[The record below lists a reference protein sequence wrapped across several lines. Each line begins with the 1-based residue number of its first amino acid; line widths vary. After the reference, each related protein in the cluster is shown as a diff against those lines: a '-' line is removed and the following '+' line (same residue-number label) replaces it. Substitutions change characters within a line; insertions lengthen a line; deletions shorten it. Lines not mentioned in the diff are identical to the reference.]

1 MSEHINEGAIK
12 VIEIIGI
19 SSKSFDDAIL
29 QAVNKASKSVKGI
42 TGFEV
47 LKHMASVKDG
57 KITQY
62 KVNLKLAFPVIW
74 KIKGV
79 KMSLQVKY
87 SPVLALA
94 QELKLQAL
102 NVKEEAG
109 KLNLSG
115 TVNTPYEK
123 NKIWDKIKEVGGEGQ
138 TEVSADIKV
147 LNTEYFHLHTV
158 ESGVSLSKISKHYY
172 KDANKYMQ
180 IFNANKDQLT
190 NPDMIKVGQKIKI
203 PNP

>member
-1 MSEHINEGAIK
+1 
-12 VIEIIGI
+12 
-19 SSKSFDDAIL
+19 
-29 QAVNKASKSVKGI
+29 
-42 TGFEV
+42 
-47 LKHMASVKDG
+47 
-57 KITQY
+57 
-62 KVNLKLAFPVIW
+62 
-74 KIKGV
+74 
-79 KMSLQVKY
+79 MSLQVKY
-87 SPVLALA
+87 SPVIALA
-94 QELKLQAL
+94 QELKLQNI

-115 TVNTPYEK
+115 TVNTQYEK
-123 NKIWDKIKEVGGEGQ
+123 NKIWDKIKEVGGERQ
-138 TEVSADIKV
+138 TEVSADLKV

-158 ESGVSLSKISKHYY
+158 ESGESLSKISKHYY

>member
-1 MSEHINEGAIK
+1 MSR
-12 VIEIIGI
+12 
-19 SSKSFDDAIL
+19 
-29 QAVNKASKSVKGI
+29 
-42 TGFEV
+42 
-47 LKHMASVKDG
+47 
-57 KITQY
+57 
-62 KVNLKLAFPVIW
+62 
-74 KIKGV
+74 
-79 KMSLQVKY
+79 QVKY
-87 SPVLALA
+87 NPVLALA

-158 ESGVSLSKISKHYY
+158 ESGESLSKISKHYY

>member
-1 MSEHINEGAIK
+1 
-12 VIEIIGI
+12 
-19 SSKSFDDAIL
+19 
-29 QAVNKASKSVKGI
+29 
-42 TGFEV
+42 
-47 LKHMASVKDG
+47 
-57 KITQY
+57 
-62 KVNLKLAFPVIW
+62 
-74 KIKGV
+74 
-79 KMSLQVKY
+79 MSLQVKY
-87 SPVLALA
+87 NPVLALA

-109 KLNLSG
+109 KLNSSG

-158 ESGVSLSKISKHYY
+158 ESGESLSKISKHYY

>member
-1 MSEHINEGAIK
+1 
-12 VIEIIGI
+12 
-19 SSKSFDDAIL
+19 
-29 QAVNKASKSVKGI
+29 
-42 TGFEV
+42 
-47 LKHMASVKDG
+47 
-57 KITQY
+57 
-62 KVNLKLAFPVIW
+62 
-74 KIKGV
+74 
-79 KMSLQVKY
+79 MSLQVKY

-115 TVNTPYEK
+115 TVNTQYEK

-138 TEVSADIKV
+138 TEVSADLKV
-147 LNTEYFHLHTV
+147 LNTEYFNLHTV
-158 ESGVSLSKISKHYY
+158 ESGENLSKISKLYY

>member
-1 MSEHINEGAIK
+1 
-12 VIEIIGI
+12 
-19 SSKSFDDAIL
+19 
-29 QAVNKASKSVKGI
+29 
-42 TGFEV
+42 
-47 LKHMASVKDG
+47 
-57 KITQY
+57 
-62 KVNLKLAFPVIW
+62 
-74 KIKGV
+74 
-79 KMSLQVKY
+79 MSLQVKY

-94 QELKLQAL
+94 QELKLQSL
-102 NVKEEAG
+102 DVKEEAG
-109 KLNLSG
+109 KLKLSG
-115 TVNTPYEK
+115 TVNTQFEK

-138 TEVSADIKV
+138 TEVSADLKV

-158 ESGVSLSKISKHYY
+158 ESGENLSKISKHYY

>member
-1 MSEHINEGAIK
+1 
-12 VIEIIGI
+12 
-19 SSKSFDDAIL
+19 
-29 QAVNKASKSVKGI
+29 
-42 TGFEV
+42 
-47 LKHMASVKDG
+47 
-57 KITQY
+57 
-62 KVNLKLAFPVIW
+62 
-74 KIKGV
+74 
-79 KMSLQVKY
+79 MSLQVKY
-87 SPVLALA
+87 NPVLALA

-158 ESGVSLSKISKHYY
+158 ESGESLSKISKHYY

>member
-1 MSEHINEGAIK
+1 
-12 VIEIIGI
+12 
-19 SSKSFDDAIL
+19 
-29 QAVNKASKSVKGI
+29 
-42 TGFEV
+42 
-47 LKHMASVKDG
+47 
-57 KITQY
+57 
-62 KVNLKLAFPVIW
+62 
-74 KIKGV
+74 
-79 KMSLQVKY
+79 MSLQVKY

-94 QELKLQAL
+94 QELKLQSL
-102 NVKEEAG
+102 DVKEEAG
-109 KLNLSG
+109 KLKLSG
-115 TVNTPYEK
+115 TANTQYEK

-138 TEVSADIKV
+138 TEVNADIKV

-158 ESGVSLSKISKHYY
+158 ENGESLSKISKHYY

>member
-1 MSEHINEGAIK
+1 
-12 VIEIIGI
+12 
-19 SSKSFDDAIL
+19 
-29 QAVNKASKSVKGI
+29 
-42 TGFEV
+42 
-47 LKHMASVKDG
+47 
-57 KITQY
+57 
-62 KVNLKLAFPVIW
+62 
-74 KIKGV
+74 
-79 KMSLQVKY
+79 MSLQVKY
-87 SPVLALA
+87 SPVIALA
-94 QELKLQAL
+94 QELKLQNI

-115 TVNTPYEK
+115 TVNTQYEK

-138 TEVSADIKV
+138 TEVNADIKV

-158 ESGVSLSKISKHYY
+158 ESGESLSKISKHYY

>member
-1 MSEHINEGAIK
+1 
-12 VIEIIGI
+12 
-19 SSKSFDDAIL
+19 
-29 QAVNKASKSVKGI
+29 
-42 TGFEV
+42 
-47 LKHMASVKDG
+47 
-57 KITQY
+57 
-62 KVNLKLAFPVIW
+62 
-74 KIKGV
+74 
-79 KMSLQVKY
+79 MSLQIKY

-94 QELKLQAL
+94 QELKMKSLD
-102 NVKEEAG
+102 VKEETG
-109 KLNLSG
+109 KLKLSG
-115 TVNTPYEK
+115 TANTQYEK

-158 ESGVSLSKISKHYY
+158 ESGESLSKISKHYY

>member
-1 MSEHINEGAIK
+1 
-12 VIEIIGI
+12 
-19 SSKSFDDAIL
+19 
-29 QAVNKASKSVKGI
+29 
-42 TGFEV
+42 
-47 LKHMASVKDG
+47 
-57 KITQY
+57 
-62 KVNLKLAFPVIW
+62 
-74 KIKGV
+74 
-79 KMSLQVKY
+79 MSLQVKY

-102 NVKEEAG
+102 NVTEEAG
-109 KLNLSG
+109 KLKLSG

-158 ESGVSLSKISKHYY
+158 ESGESLSKISKHYY